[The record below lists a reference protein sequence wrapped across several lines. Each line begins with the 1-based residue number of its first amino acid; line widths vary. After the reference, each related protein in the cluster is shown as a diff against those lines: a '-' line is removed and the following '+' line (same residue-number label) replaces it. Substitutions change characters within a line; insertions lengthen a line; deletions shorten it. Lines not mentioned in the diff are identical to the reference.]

1 MSPGDSGSCFNRT
14 RTALKA
20 QQLKVTFNCAAVQ
33 SRPLP
38 WYSAY
43 VMDKEQMKEVVE
55 AVVGAV
61 VLGVGGYVLCVLM
74 FCM

>member
-1 MSPGDSGSCFNRT
+1 M
-14 RTALKA
+14 
-20 QQLKVTFNCAAVQ
+20 TFNCAAVQ